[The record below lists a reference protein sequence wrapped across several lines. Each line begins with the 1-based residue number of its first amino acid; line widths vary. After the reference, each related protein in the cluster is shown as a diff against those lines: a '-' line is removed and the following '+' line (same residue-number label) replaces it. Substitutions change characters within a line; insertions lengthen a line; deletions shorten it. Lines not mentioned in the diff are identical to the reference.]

1 MKIEA
6 AVIVS
11 VTLLA
16 ACGGGAGNENA
27 APATTPAAAPPAD
40 TGSAAAGGTTAGD
53 ASPCA
58 LVTEAE
64 ATEVMGHPM
73 KRGEATKPSQCVLIS
88 ASGDNTKSVSFEIAP
103 GTQVFDAMGPGGK
116 PLDGIGDKAALAGTN
131 IVIFVKNG
139 RTYMGGVYDAANL
152 AAGKDRSI
160 AVAKKAA
167 ARM

>member
-1 MKIEA
+1 VKIRPA
-6 AVIVS
+6 LILS
-11 VTLLA
+11 LTLLA

-27 APATTPAAAPPAD
+27 PPATTAAAPPAD
-40 TGSAAAGGTTAGD
+40 TGNTAAAVTNAGD
-53 ASPCA
+53 ATPCA

-64 ATEVMGHPM
+64 ATEIMGHPM
-73 KRGEATKPSQCVLIS
+73 KRGDASKATQCVMVS
-88 ASGDNTKSVSFEIAP
+88 ASGDDTKSVSFEIAP
-103 GTQVFDAMGPGGK
+103 GTQVFDGMGAGGQ
-116 PLDGIGDKAALAGTN
+116 PLSGIGDKAALAGTN